1 MLRAL
6 DKHLRF
12 QYTDVIRETIA
23 RPYLELAST
32 ARLNGS
38 RTQTGKYLLSCLRN
52 GGWRLPGSRRLLAG
66 LAAYVLIGS
75 WYKIFSRA
83 QQAKPT

>member
-1 MLRAL
+1 MARAL
-6 DKHLRF
+6 DKHLGFR
-12 QYTDVIRETIA
+12 YSDLIRETIA

-83 QQAKPT
+83 QQTKPT